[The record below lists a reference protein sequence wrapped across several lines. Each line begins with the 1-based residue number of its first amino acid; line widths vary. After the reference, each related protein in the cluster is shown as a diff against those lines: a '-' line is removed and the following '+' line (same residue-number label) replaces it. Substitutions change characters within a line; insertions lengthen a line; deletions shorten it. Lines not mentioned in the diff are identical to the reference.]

1 MLYEVYV
8 FFLILVWFCCL
19 LSKVRE
25 KESIEF
31 DGYVDGED
39 LGREERENHDQIIL
53 NEKLFS
59 IKKGGQID
67 VDQNTFIIYLPIVSF

>member
-1 MLYEVYV
+1 M
-8 FFLILVWFCCL
+8 
-19 LSKVRE
+19 RE

-39 LGREERENHDQIIL
+39 LGRGERENHNQIIL